1 MLPLLAVGGVIGA
14 IMSIGKGA
22 SWLSDQISGAKG
34 TGSAGGKAGPTPLT
48 GAQASAFATT
58 LAAQTA
64 GQTLPPSTPVAT
76 PPNLVPHVNA
86 PDYSMLERMK
96 AGIAAYT
103 QIGEHYGNH
112 AGAIGQPDTN
122 GGATAASS

>member
-14 IMSIGKGA
+14 IMSVAKGA
-22 SWLSDQISGAKG
+22 SWVSDQISGTKG

-48 GAQASAFATT
+48 DAQASAFATT

-64 GQTLPPSTPVAT
+64 GQSLPPSTPVAT
-76 PPNLVPHVNA
+76 PPNLVPHVNG

-96 AGIAAYT
+96 AGVAAYT

-112 AGAIGQPDTN
+112 AGAIGQPSDN
-122 GGATAASS
+122 NGATAVTS